1 MKFILASGSPRRQE
15 LIQLFGMPWEVRVAT
30 VDESSV
36 SDPDPA
42 VDVIRTA
49 ELKAEAVAAE
59 VSEDAIIVAADTTVV
74 LDGMVFNK
82 PVDGDEAR
90 LMLKKLRGETH
101 QVHTGIVVVDKIS
114 GRMVTDVASVD
125 VSMRNFSDADIE
137 SYIATSDPLDK
148 AGAYAIQHP
157 GFRPV
162 KELTGCYSSVIGLP
176 LCHLARTLRQLD
188 VKIEADIATACQ
200 THHNYICP
208 IYNDILGGEKSSFLA
223 K

>member
-82 PVDGDEAR
+82 PADGDEAR
-90 LMLKKLRGETH
+90 LMLKKLRGKTH

-114 GRMVTDVASVD
+114 GRMVTDVATVD
-125 VSMRNFSDADIE
+125 VSMRNFNDADIE

-188 VKIEADIATACQ
+188 VKIETDIATACQ